1 MALGPQV
8 VDLGGF
14 DLVDDLHQASAVR
27 QVPVVQL
34 HVCVQ
39 VWTESG
45 EDREPG
51 KGGAR

>member
-39 VWTESG
+39 V
-45 EDREPG
+45 RVEPG
-51 KGGAR
+51 KGRAR

>member
-14 DLVDDLHQASAVR
+14 DLVDDLHQAGAVR

-39 VWTESG
+39 VRAESG
-45 EDREPG
+45 
-51 KGGAR
+51 KGRAR